1 MPEECPPPGAC
12 RDALSTKPHG
22 TARAPR
28 GIAAAASALLLTLLF
43 LCTAGAASARQLPV
57 LSVKPASVT
66 EGDSGTTDVSVTI
79 ELSAPS
85 SQTVTVQYRT
95 NEYTAFAGSDFQFTS
110 GTLTFNPGVTQRT
123 VTVSVLGDTV
133 DELDEYLFVQ
143 LSNATNAGISVSS
156 NPPLLFIYD
165 DDPTPRDT
173 RFSAA
178 NYTFDEG
185 VGAAAVTVTR
195 TGDLSVP
202 SSVNYYTN
210 DHNARQ
216 AQDYTAAYG
225 TLTFAPGEAEKTITI
240 LITNDRWKEDTNEL
254 LFLRIN
260 TPVNTAIGGDIT
272 GSANAAASVFIRD
285 DDTANGTNPVR
296 GATFDPEFF
305 VRQHYRDFLG
315 RDPDPEGLAHW
326 IGQTTNCG
334 ATDLQVCRNNVS
346 AAFFLSIEFQ
356 QTGYLVYL
364 TREAVYNMG
373 EFLSLSEFL
382 TDVPKLSRGVVVGRA
397 GWEEQLEA
405 NKQTYYREF
414 VEGPMRGT
422 FETFTP
428 AQVIDRMNQNM
439 GGVLSQAKRDQLVA
453 ELSADNTAPVRAR
466 VLRAVVEDPD
476 FVAQER
482 SRAFVTMQYF
492 GYLRR
497 KPNDWPD
504 SNMNGFNYWFSKL
517 NSHGGDYIRAE
528 MVQAFIT
535 SAEYEQRFAP

>member
-1 MPEECPPPGAC
+1 MPEECPRPCAC
-12 RDALSTKPHG
+12 RDFPSAL
-22 TARAPR
+22 ARLRAPR
-28 GIAAAASALLLTLLF
+28 AAATLLLLALV
-43 LCTAGAASARQLPV
+43 LICSAAEASARQLPV
-57 LSVKPASVT
+57 LSVKPASVN
-66 EGDSGTTDVSVTI
+66 EGDSGATDVSVTV

-95 NEYTAFAGSDFQFTS
+95 NDYTATAGSDFQFVS
-110 GTLTFNPGVTQRT
+110 GTLTFSPGVTQRT
-123 VTVSVLGDTV
+123 VTVPVLGDTV

-178 NYTFDEG
+178 SYTFDEG
-185 VGAAAVTVTR
+185 VGAASVTVRR
-195 TGDLSVP
+195 TGDLSVA
-202 SSVNYYTN
+202 SSVNYATS
-210 DHNARQ
+210 DHSARQ
-216 AQDYTAAYG
+216 AQDYTPAYG
-225 TLTFAPGEAEKTITI
+225 TLTFAPGESEKTITI
-240 LITNDRWKEDTNEL
+240 LITNDRWKEDASEL
-254 LFLRIN
+254 LTLRIN
-260 TPVNTAIGGDIT
+260 TPVATAIGGDIT

-285 DDTANGTNPVR
+285 DDAANGTNPVR

-315 RDPDPEGLAHW
+315 RDPDPAGLAHW
-326 IGQTTNCG
+326 MGQTTNCG
-334 ATDLQVCRNNVS
+334 AADPQVCRNNVS

-356 QTGYLVYL
+356 NTGYVVYL

-373 EFLSLSEFL
+373 EFLALTEFL
-382 TDVPKLSRGVVVGRA
+382 TDVPKLGRGLVVGPA

-405 NKQTYYREF
+405 NKQTYYRDF
-414 VEGPMRGT
+414 VEGPMRGM

-428 AQVIDRMNQNM
+428 AQVIDMLNRNTD
-439 GGVLSQAKRDQLVA
+439 GVLSQAERDQLVA
-453 ELSADNTAPVRAR
+453 ELAADNTAPVRAR

-476 FVAQER
+476 FVQKER

-504 SNMNGFNYWFSKL
+504 TNMSGLNFWLNKL

-535 SAEYEQRFAP
+535 SIEYEARFAP

>member
-1 MPEECPPPGAC
+1 MPEEYPPPGVC
-12 RDALSTKPHG
+12 RDAVSAGALRRV
-22 TARAPR
+22 ARA
-28 GIAAAASALLLTLLF
+28 AAPALLLAFTF
-43 LCTAGAASARQLPV
+43 FCFAGAASARQLPV
-57 LSVKPASVT
+57 LSVKPASVN
-66 EGDSGTTDVSVTI
+66 EGDSGSTDVPVTV

-95 NEYTAFAGSDFQFTS
+95 VEYTAFAGSDFQHVT
-110 GTLTFNPGVTQRT
+110 GTLTFAPGVTQRT
-123 VTVSVLGDTV
+123 VNVPVLGDTV

-143 LSNATNAGISVSS
+143 LSNATNAGVSVSS

-173 RFSAA
+173 RLSAT
-178 NYTFDEG
+178 NYSFDEG
-185 VGAAAVTVTR
+185 AGVASVVVRR
-195 TGDLSVP
+195 TGDLSVA
-202 SSVNYYTN
+202 SSVNYSTG
-210 DHNARQ
+210 DISATQ

-225 TLTFAPGEAEKTITI
+225 TLTFAPGESEKAVNVF
-240 LITNDRWKEDTNEL
+240 ITNDRWKENATEV
-254 LFLRIN
+254 FHFRIN

-272 GSANAAASVFIRD
+272 GSASGAASVAIRD
-285 DDTANGTNPVR
+285 DDTADGANPVR

-315 RDPDPEGLAHW
+315 RDPDAAGLAHW
-326 IGQTTNCG
+326 INQTTNCG
-334 ATDLQVCRNNVS
+334 AADPQVCRNNVS

-364 TREAVYNMG
+364 TREAAFDMG
-373 EFLSLSEFL
+373 EYLALRDFQSEM
-382 TDVPKLSRGVVVGRA
+382 PKLSRGLIVGQA

-405 NKQTYYREF
+405 NKQAFFREF
-414 VEGPMRGT
+414 VEGPLRGT
-422 FETFTP
+422 FEFMTP
-428 AQVIDRMNQNM
+428 AQVVDRMNQNT
-439 GGVLSQAKRDQLVA
+439 GGVLSQAERDQLVA
-453 ELSADNTAPVRAR
+453 QLSADNTTETRAR

-476 FVAQER
+476 FAAKER
-482 SRAFVTMQYF
+482 SRAFVLMQYF

-497 KPNDWPD
+497 KPNDWPERTFD
-504 SNMNGFNYWFSKL
+504 FTGYNYWLSKL